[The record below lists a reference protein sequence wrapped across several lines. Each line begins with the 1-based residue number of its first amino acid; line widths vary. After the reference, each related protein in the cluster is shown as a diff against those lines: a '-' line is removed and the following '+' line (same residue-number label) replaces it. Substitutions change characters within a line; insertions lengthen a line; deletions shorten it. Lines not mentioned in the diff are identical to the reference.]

1 MLFFMTPYVRFAR
14 IQTLPL
20 RRYFVVPLDHR
31 IFYCVQGSGEITVK
45 EQTYTMTPGRFLM
58 IRAGTPYQNT
68 SADNTMA
75 LYAFNFDL
83 YGKQETMGAPI
94 SYVKAELFQPSMLV
108 EEKTLWEEQTL
119 PDVLSLA
126 DFYKKE
132 IFEEII
138 HEYNHKEK
146 FYQERCGA
154 LIKDIMICAI
164 RARETETAAPSKTK
178 GAEILSYI
186 RGHFSEPLTN
196 ADIAKHFSYH
206 ENYVNQLLKKQTGQ
220 TLHQYLLEYRIQ
232 IAIYL
237 LQSGE
242 YTVSEV
248 AAAVGIHELS
258 HFAKCFKKIT
268 GVSPSAY
275 RPSWKGNK
283 RK

>member
-14 IQTLPL
+14 IQATPL
-20 RRYFVVPLDHR
+20 RRHFVVPLDHR

-45 EQTYTMTPGRFLM
+45 DQVYTMTPGRLLM

-68 SADNTMA
+68 SADNTMT

-83 YGKQETMGAPI
+83 CGKQETMGAPI

-138 HEYNHKEK
+138 HEYNRKEK

-154 LIKDIMICAI
+154 LIKDVLVCAV
-164 RARETETAAPSKTK
+164 RARETEMAAPSKTK

-186 RGHFSEPLTN
+186 REHFSDAITN
-196 ADIAKHFSYH
+196 ADIARHFSYH

-220 TLHQYLLEYRIQ
+220 TLHQYLLAYRIR
-232 IAIYL
+232 IAISL

-248 AAAVGIHELS
+248 AVAVGIPDLS
-258 HFAKCFKKIT
+258 HFTKCFKKIT
-268 GVSPSAY
+268 GHPPSAY
-275 RPSWKGNK
+275 RPS
-283 RK
+283 